1 VTDTLSQKAAR
12 GAAWTIA
19 TSLGARAVGVAG
31 TLIMTRFLTKDLVG
45 EVNDATI
52 LVLTAN
58 WLSIWGF
65 NQYVIVRGRGDDSAE
80 VTFHVTVA
88 HLLLA
93 SIGLGLIAL
102 FGGYMTPWINAP
114 DAARYVPGMALA
126 FFIRRI
132 GSVPEK
138 VLIREM
144 HFRAVG
150 LASAAGEVTYAV
162 VSVGLA
168 SQGWGADSIVW
179 GNVAQATVSVSLV
192 ISVAGFRSWLTPC
205 RLRAERFRDMARFG
219 VPLAFQQVA
228 HNASRYWDNLVVS
241 KCFDAGAVGLYGMAY
256 NLADV
261 PAVHVGEQL
270 SSVLLPSFSRLE
282 PERRPRALER
292 ATALLSIIIF
302 PMAIG
307 LGLVAEPLV
316 RTLLP
321 PDWRDVSPL
330 LTILSVVS
338 VFRPI
343 TWVVSTYME
352 AGERTTSLMW
362 LEISKLVVL
371 LASIAVLSR
380 FGLLWA
386 ASGVGIAFGSSA
398 IIGVFLVVR
407 GAAARWRV
415 FLGFF
420 EPLIACAA
428 MAAAV
433 LAFRWGVALDT
444 PWLELLIEIAIGG
457 AAYVAVAL
465 VVCRGTARD
474 LLGLVK
480 GLRRGKRPE
489 A

>member
-1 VTDTLSQKAAR
+1 VTDSLSQKAAR
-12 GAAWTIA
+12 GAVWTIA
-19 TSLGARAVGVAG
+19 TSLGARAIGVAG
-31 TLIMTRFLTKDLVG
+31 TLIMTRYLSKDLVG

-52 LVLTAN
+52 LVITAN
-58 WLSIWGF
+58 WLTIWGF
-65 NQYVIVRGRGDDSAE
+65 NQYVIVRGRGPDSAE

-88 HLLLA
+88 HLTLA

-114 DAARYVPGMALA
+114 NAARYVPGMALA
-126 FFIRRI
+126 FFIRRV

-138 VLIREM
+138 VLIRNM

-150 LASAAGEVTYAV
+150 LASAAGEITYAIA
-162 VSVGLA
+162 SVGLA
-168 SQGWGADSIVW
+168 SQGWGADAIVW
-179 GNVAQATVSVSLV
+179 GNVAQSLVSVGLL
-192 ISVAGFRSWLTPC
+192 IMVAGFKSWLTPC

-228 HNASRYWDNLVVS
+228 HNASRYWDNLTIS
-241 KCFDAGAVGLYGMAY
+241 KFFDAGAVGLYGMAY

-282 PERRPRALER
+282 ASQRPRALER

-321 PDWRDVSPL
+321 PDWRGVSPL

-352 AGERTTSLMW
+352 AGERTSSLMW
-362 LEISKLVVL
+362 LEISKLGVL
-371 LASIAVLSR
+371 LGSIALLSR

-386 ASGVGIAFGSSA
+386 SAGVGIAFGSSA
-398 IIGVFLVVR
+398 IIGVLLVVR
-407 GAAARWRV
+407 GAAPRWRI
-415 FLGFF
+415 FLGFSQ
-420 EPLIACAA
+420 PLIACSA
-428 MAAAV
+428 MAVAV
-433 LAFRWGVALDT
+433 LGFRWGVALNT
-444 PWLELLIEIAIGG
+444 PWIELLIEIALGG
-457 AAYVAVAL
+457 LAYVAVAL
-465 VVCRGTARD
+465 LVCRATAKD
-474 LLGLVK
+474 LLRLLK

-489 A
+489 